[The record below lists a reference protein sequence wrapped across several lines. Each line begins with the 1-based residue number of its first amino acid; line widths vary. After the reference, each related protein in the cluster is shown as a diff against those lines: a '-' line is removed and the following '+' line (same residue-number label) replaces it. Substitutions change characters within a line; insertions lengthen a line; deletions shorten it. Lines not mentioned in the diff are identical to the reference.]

1 MILRLRN
8 NFSVLRFFFFLA
20 LFENPSDLTASL
32 TNILKV
38 PFFFT
43 IIFEFFAL
51 IAISWS
57 QGLKVKIVIHWCLKF
72 HVEYNRKKGVALAR
86 NGS

>member
-8 NFSVLRFFFFLA
+8 NFSVLRFFFLA
-20 LFENPSDLTASL
+20 LFENPSDLTSL

-51 IAISWS
+51 ITISWS

-86 NGS
+86 NSS